1 MKELWSKLL
10 SVETIQVV
18 LEGPLLRAA
27 DRAAKR
33 SKINSLRERRKV
45 PRGQEHLRLIQQE
58 AQEIV
63 GQAFASA
70 SGAGG
75 S

>member
-1 MKELWSKLL
+1 
-10 SVETIQVV
+10 VV
-18 LEGPLLRAA
+18 ARVGGQNHQRAP
-27 DRAAKR
+27 
-33 SKINSLRERRKV
+33 SEPVSLRERRKV